1 MRVLKFGG
9 SSVADAGSMSR
20 VLDIVEQAA
29 ATGKV
34 TLVCSAISGCTD
46 ALIALGADAAAGGH
60 GRAGILDP
68 LRARHRAI
76 VTRLFS
82 GREKSRTMDRLD
94 AVFGEISQLLDSIT
108 EAGAITPRQE
118 EEIQTFGEIL
128 STRILAA
135 KLGTELPAVKWL
147 DSRKLIV
154 KGDLKRTYAGIRRA
168 TRTAKD
174 VFVAPGF
181 IARTA
186 DGAPATLG
194 RGGSDYSAALYAAAT
209 GAPAVEIWTDVP
221 GIMTANPKVVPEA
234 RPIPHMSYDAA
245 FCMAGHGAK
254 VLYAPT
260 VTPAREKGIPIL
272 IKDTF
277 TPSAPGTVID
287 GRGGCGGWV
296 GVSSLTD
303 GDYELIYIT
312 AEGAFDARGAQLRGI
327 AALKDA
333 GISAVGTGS
342 GEGFVSLT
350 VLKAVAKDACRTLHN
365 EFF

>member
-9 SSVADAGSMSR
+9 SSVADAGNMSR
-20 VLDIVEQAA
+20 VLDIVEAA
-29 ATGKV
+29 AAGGKV

-46 ALIALGADAAAGGH
+46 ALIAMGEKAAAGDGS
-60 GRAGILDP
+60 REAVLQE
-68 LRARHRAI
+68 LRSRHSAI

-82 GREKSRTMDRLD
+82 GREKTRTLAELD
-94 AVFGEISQLLDSIT
+94 AVFGEISQLLDAIS
-108 EAGAITPRQE
+108 EAGEITLHQQE
-118 EEIQTFGEIL
+118 LIQTFGEIL
-128 STRILAA
+128 STKIIAA
-135 KLGTELPAVKWL
+135 KLKTELPAVKWI
-147 DSRKLIV
+147 DSREVVV
-154 KGDLKRTYAGIRRA
+154 KGDLKRTYANIRRA
-168 TRTAKD
+168 TRASKD

-181 IARTA
+181 IARTPE
-186 DGAPATLG
+186 GEVTTLG

-221 GIMTANPKVVPEA
+221 GIMTSNPKVVPEA

-245 FCMAGHGAK
+245 FCMAEHGAK

-277 TPSAPGTVID
+277 APSTPGTVID
-287 GRGGCGGWV
+287 GLGCCSGWV
-296 GVSSLTD
+296 GVSSLAA
-303 GDYELIYIT
+303 GDYEEIFIT
-312 AEGAFDARGAQLRGI
+312 AEGTFDARGAQLRGI

-333 GISAVGTGS
+333 GISAVGKGS
-342 GEGFVSLT
+342 GEGYVSLT
-350 VLKAVAKDACRTLHN
+350 VLRSVAKEACRTLHN

>member
-9 SSVADAGSMSR
+9 SSVADAGNMSR
-20 VLDIVEQAA
+20 VLDIVEAA
-29 ATGKV
+29 AADGKV

-46 ALIALGADAAAGGH
+46 ALIALGAKAAAGE
-60 GRAGILDP
+60 RDRVSDLAE
-68 LRARHRAI
+68 LRRRHFAI

-82 GREKSRTMDRLD
+82 GREKIRTLGELNVVFNQIDSLLD
-94 AVFGEISQLLDSIT
+94 AIAEAGEISPLQ
-108 EAGAITPRQE
+108 Q
-118 EEIQTFGEIL
+118 EEIQTYGEVL
-128 STRILAA
+128 STKIIAA
-135 KLGTELPAVKWL
+135 KLKTELPAVRWI
-147 DSRKLIV
+147 DSRDIIV
-154 KGDLKRTYAGIRRA
+154 KGDSKKTYSNIRKA
-168 TRTAKD
+168 TRARKD

-181 IARTA
+181 IARTPQ
-186 DGAPATLG
+186 GEITTLG

-221 GIMTANPKVVPEA
+221 GIMTSNPKVVPEA

-245 FCMAGHGAK
+245 FCMAEHGAK

-260 VTPAREKGIPIL
+260 VAPAREKGIPIL

-277 TPSAPGTVID
+277 APAAPGTVID
-287 GRGGCGGWV
+287 GLGVSSGWV
-296 GVSSLTD
+296 GVSSVAD
-303 GDYELIYIT
+303 GDYEQIYIT
-312 AEGAFDARGAQLRGI
+312 AEGGFDTRSALLRGI

-342 GEGFVSLT
+342 AEGCISLT
-350 VLKAVAKDACRTLHN
+350 VLRGVAKEACKTLHN